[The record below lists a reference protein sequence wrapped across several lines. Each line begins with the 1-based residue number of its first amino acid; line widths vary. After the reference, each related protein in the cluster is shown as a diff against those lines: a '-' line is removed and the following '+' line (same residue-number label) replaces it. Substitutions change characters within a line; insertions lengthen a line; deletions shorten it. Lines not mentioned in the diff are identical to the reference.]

1 MWWGLVFFNMTKQ
14 KSKPTKEQR
23 KKFRRGFWWGR
34 REHNLE
40 KYTTWLLLLGFML
53 LVTGLLTK
61 RWVWQFIAAPVFGL
75 ALVFRVLAGFA
86 HRMEKHFMDKLRFGK
101 WKKKK

>member
-1 MWWGLVFFNMTKQ
+1 MTKKQEPSPKQ
-14 KSKPTKEQR
+14 KKEFTK
-23 KKFRRGFWWGR
+23 GFKWGH

-40 KYTTWLLLLGFML
+40 RYTTWLLLLGFML
-53 LVTGLLTK
+53 LVIGLLTK

-86 HRMEKHFMDKLRFGK
+86 HRMEKKYNDALRYGR
-101 WKKKK
+101 WRKKK